1 MRLRY
6 VSSGFG
12 SFFLGAV
19 LTALVC
25 RAFFEKSF
33 QAGKSKK
40 KKTAGNFQNKT
51 DAAELKVGAEG
62 KSHSADAKERLSAG
76 E

>member
-1 MRLRY
+1 MRLHD

-12 SFFLGAV
+12 SFFFLAA

-25 RAFFEKSF
+25 RAFLRNPSRLEKV
-33 QAGKSKK
+33 KK
-40 KKTAGNFQNKT
+40 NKTAGNFQNKT

-62 KSHSADAKERLSAG
+62 KSHSADVKERLSAG